1 MTPALGSEYQLEQA
15 TLKHFKGLGWETI
28 QAEHELDGDTSLLGR
43 NEHTEV
49 VLTRYLLPFL
59 KTRYTH
65 ISDIALSEAITSLSR
80 DRSHIQNIPKAN
92 EDVYRLIKD
101 GIPITYPDDAG
112 RKITERVWPID
123 WINPEANHFLI
134 VSQFKVA
141 GPHHKRIP
149 DLVGF
154 VNGIPLLTI
163 ELKADDV
170 HVKHAFTDNLT
181 DYKDTIPQLFWYNA
195 FLMISNGSQS
205 KLGSTTAAWEHFADW
220 KKIDDEDEA
229 GVISLDTMLKGTC
242 EKARFLDII
251 ENFIIYQEDQGGL
264 RKLVAK
270 NHQYLGVNNAIKAVH
285 NLKSNEGRLG
295 VFWHTQG
302 SGKSASMMFFSQ
314 KVLRKLPGNWTF
326 VMVTDRKELDN
337 QIYRTFQDSRVV
349 SEDRVQADSIK
360 DLRKLLGEDHRF
372 VFTLIHKFG
381 TEQGAKH
388 PVLSERSDIIIIT
401 DEAHRSQYDT
411 LAQNMR
417 DALPNAAFLGFTGT
431 PLIKG
436 EEEKTREVF
445 GEYVSVYDF
454 KQSIE
459 DGATVPLYYQNRL
472 PEVQLKQD
480 VNLNDELNRILE
492 ESMLDDEQ
500 EKKLERDFSRMY
512 QIVTRDE
519 RLDKVAADIVTHFL
533 GRADRGKAMVIA
545 IDKATA
551 IKLND
556 RVRSQWDLQTVQ
568 CEQDIA
574 SIGQLDEQDDAYPSS
589 KLAVLQDRLEY
600 LKETDMA
607 VVISSAQNEVADMRK
622 KGIDITPHRIRM
634 NTEELDEKFK
644 KADDPFRIV
653 FVCAMWM
660 TGFDVPS
667 CNTIYLDKPMRNHTL
682 MQTIARANRV
692 YADKTSGQIVDYVGV
707 FRNLEKALAV
717 YGVGGT
723 TSDPPIKDKQ
733 ELLKLLIGA
742 IEDMRAFLEPLGVD
756 LEVIRMER
764 DIFKRISLKDDAV
777 DKILVTEDTRKD
789 YLHRADY
796 IRKVYK
802 AYLPDQIAAEIGETA
817 YVIRKIAKK
826 IRALVEPVDVSHV
839 LAKVEN
845 MLDESVKGFEIR
857 EPDAGYQNYDLG
869 QIDFETLKKKFEK
882 GRKRTEIQRLNSLI
896 STRLMSMMAINRTRV
911 DWQDRY
917 EELLKEYN
925 QYQVD
930 LTDFFNK
937 LVKFGQDLEDE
948 EKRYIREELDNE
960 EELAIFDL
968 LTKPAP
974 KLSKAE
980 IKQVK
985 SVSREIYNRFNAEKI
1000 AFEWRKKQQGRATMR
1015 VEIEKMLDQLP
1026 ESYEKQIYKEKCSSL
1041 YEHVY
1046 QHPELF

>member
-1 MTPALGSEYQLEQA
+1 LTPALGSEYQLEQA
-15 TLKHFKGLGWETI
+15 TLKHFKALGWDTI
-28 QAEHELDGDTSLLGR
+28 LAEIEQDGDTNILGR

-59 KTRYTH
+59 KARYSN
-65 ISDIALSEAITSLSR
+65 IPESALLEAIITLSR
-80 DRSHIQNIPKAN
+80 DRSHMQNIPKAN
-92 EDVYRLIKD
+92 EDVYRLLKD
-101 GIPITYPDDAG
+101 GIPVTYNDATS
-112 RKITERVWPID
+112 KKVTERVWYID
-123 WINPEANHFLI
+123 WDNPGANHFLV
-134 VSQFKVA
+134 VSQMWVA
-141 GPHHKRIP
+141 GAMYKKRP
-149 DLVGF
+149 DLIGF

-170 HVKHAFTDNLT
+170 HVKHAFSDNLT

-205 KLGSTTAAWEHFADW
+205 KIGSTTSAWEHFADW
-220 KKIDDEDEA
+220 KKIDDEAEA

-242 EKARFLDII
+242 EKSRFLDIV

-270 NHQYLGVNNAIKAVH
+270 NHQYLGVNNAIDAVH
-285 NLKSNEGRLG
+285 NLKSNAGRLG

-302 SGKSASMMFFSQ
+302 SGKSASMIFFSQ

-326 VMVTDRKELDN
+326 VLITDRKELDN

-349 SEDRVQADSIK
+349 SEDRVQAESIK
-360 DLRKLLGEDHRF
+360 DLRKLLSEDHRF

-381 TEQGAKH
+381 TENGAKH
-388 PVLSERSDIIIIT
+388 PVLSERDDIIIIT

-431 PLIKG
+431 PLIQG
-436 EEEKTREVF
+436 EEQKTREVF

-472 PEVQLKQD
+472 PEVQLKDD

-500 EKKLERDFSRMY
+500 EKKLEHNFSRMY

-519 RLDKVAADIVTHFL
+519 RLDKVAVDIVTHFL

-551 IKLND
+551 IKLYD
-556 RVRSQWDLQTVQ
+556 RVQTEWKQQITQ
-568 CEQDIA
+568 CEHDIA
-574 SIGQLDEQDDAYPSS
+574 SIGHLDEHDAAYPSS

-600 LKETDMA
+600 LQETDMA
-607 VVISSAQNEVADMRK
+607 VVISSAQNEVADMQK
-622 KGIDITPHRIRM
+622 KGIDIAPHRERM
-634 NTEELDEKFK
+634 NAEELDEKFK

-692 YADKTSGQIVDYVGV
+692 YADKTSGQIIDYVGV

-733 ELLKLLIGA
+733 ELLKLLNVA
-742 IEDMRAFLEPLGVD
+742 IEDMQAFLEPLGVD
-756 LEVIRMER
+756 LEEIRVET
-764 DIFKRISLKDDAV
+764 DIFKRIALKDDAV
-777 DKILVTEDTRKD
+777 DKILVTDDTRRD

-826 IRALVEPVDVSHV
+826 IRALVEPVDVSHI

-845 MLDESVKGFEIR
+845 MLDESVEGFEIR
-857 EPDAGYQNYDLG
+857 EPEKGYQTYDLG
-869 QIDFETLKKKFEK
+869 QIDFEALKEKFEK
-882 GRKRTEIQRLNSLI
+882 GRKRTEIQRLNGLI
-896 STRLMSMMAINRTRV
+896 STRLADMIAKNRTRL
-911 DWQDRY
+911 DWQNRY

-960 EELAIFDL
+960 EELSIFDL

-974 KLSKAE
+974 KLTKAE
-980 IKQVK
+980 VKQVK
-985 SVSREIYNRFNAEKI
+985 SVSRDIYNKFHAEKI

-1015 VEIEKMLDQLP
+1015 VEIEKMLDKLP
-1026 ESYEKQIYKEKCSSL
+1026 VSYEKQIYEEKCSSI
-1041 YEHVY
+1041 YEYVY
-1046 QHPELF
+1046 QHPESY